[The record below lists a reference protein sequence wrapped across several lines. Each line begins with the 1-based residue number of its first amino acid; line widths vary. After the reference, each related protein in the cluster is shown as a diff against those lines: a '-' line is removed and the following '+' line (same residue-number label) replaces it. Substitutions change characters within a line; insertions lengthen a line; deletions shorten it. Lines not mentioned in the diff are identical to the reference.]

1 MWSSGERNKKSN
13 EAMKQGSNE
22 KGRHR
27 TERDEVFSPLFVFPQ
42 RNIRLLGFDLA

>member
-13 EAMKQGSNE
+13 EAMNRGSNE
-22 KGRHR
+22 REGI
-27 TERDEVFSPLFVFPQ
+27 ERRGAEVFSPLFVFPQ